1 MTFWRDKIPNFVYD
15 IKYENLIKDPINQIK
30 SLIKATNLDW
40 DEKCLNFD
48 KNKSAIKTLSAN
60 QARKKIY
67 TSSVKSY
74 DNYKEYTKNLFTE
87 LN

>member
-1 MTFWRDKIPNFVYD
+1 MDFWRDKIPNCVYD
-15 IKYENLIKDPINQIK
+15 IEYENLIKDPVNQIK
-30 SLIKATNLDW
+30 SLIKAADLSW

-48 KNKSAIKTLSAN
+48 KNTAAIKTLSVN

-67 TSSVKSY
+67 TSSVKTY

-87 LN
+87 LD